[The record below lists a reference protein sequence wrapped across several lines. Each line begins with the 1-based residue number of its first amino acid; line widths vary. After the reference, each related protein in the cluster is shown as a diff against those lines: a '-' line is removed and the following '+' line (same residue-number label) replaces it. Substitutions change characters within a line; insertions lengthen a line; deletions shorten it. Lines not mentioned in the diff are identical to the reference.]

1 MALDVPENRFTTLL
15 QGEYNSKENACS
27 TSPRSRLRDSKYL
40 LADFGICAHTN
51 HVNSKYEIQ
60 EGDKVYM
67 PLEVFALDKE
77 NRAPIDLTKVDVF
90 SFGLILLQLMT
101 GKDLPDQ
108 GPEWTNLR
116 SNNLADEL
124 VSKTEYSEQLKKIVI
139 SCLDKVASSRP
150 SFPQIL
156 SEIIVKKDFNQRI
169 TEKREEVRITQRMRS
184 YILSTEL
191 DYDLVSM
198 PKQRECFFD
207 FASVRNIRAE

>member
-1 MALDVPENRFTTLL
+1 MALDIPEKGFTNSLH
-15 QGEYNSKENACS
+15 GEYNRKENSCS

-51 HVNSKYEIQ
+51 HANSKYEIQ

-101 GKDLPDQ
+101 GNDLPDK
-108 GPEWTNLR
+108 GPEWINLR

-124 VSKTEYSEQLKKIVI
+124 LSMTEYSEQLKKIVI
-139 SCLDKVASSRP
+139 SCLDKAASSRP

-156 SEIIVKKDFNQRI
+156 SQIIVKKDFNQRL
-169 TEKREEVRITQRMRS
+169 TEKREEARITQRMRS

-191 DYDLVSM
+191 DHDPM
-198 PKQRECFFD
+198 PIPEQRECIFD
-207 FASVRNIRAE
+207 FDSVRNIRAE